1 MREVAKVGSRP
12 VPKLLGGLLVAWFW
26 TDDLARLLVESGV
39 DGPRVS
45 ELMSRPAAIAAE
57 DESAAL
63 AVAIRLIGGTGT
75 ESDAA

>member
-1 MREVAKVGSRP
+1 
-12 VPKLLGGLLVAWFW
+12 VAWFW

-39 DGPRVS
+39 DDQRVS

-57 DESAAL
+57 DEPAAIE
-63 AVAIRLIGGTGT
+63 VAMRLIGGT